1 MKNNK
6 FSQSVNSLSS
16 DFFLVLTLF
25 FFIGEI
31 LWSKRILL

>member
-6 FSQSVNSLSS
+6 FSQSVNYLSN
-16 DFFLVLTLF
+16 DFFLILTLF

-31 LWSKRILL
+31 LWAKRIFL